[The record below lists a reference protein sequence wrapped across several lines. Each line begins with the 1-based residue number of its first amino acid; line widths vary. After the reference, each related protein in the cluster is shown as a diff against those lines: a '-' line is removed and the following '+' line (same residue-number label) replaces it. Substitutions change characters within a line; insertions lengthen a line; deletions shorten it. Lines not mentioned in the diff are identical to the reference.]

1 MNYNNYPMNYPQNY
15 TAQQNYQNSGINW
28 VQGLAGAK
36 SFLVG
41 AGNSALLMDS
51 EEQVFYI
58 KSTDQSGMPLPL
70 RVFDYKE
77 RTNTSPETPLNNTFS
92 STEYVTKDEL
102 EKRLQQI
109 LGKGDNNAK
118 SSIQSNE

>member
-109 LGKGDNNAK
+109 LGKDDTNAK